1 MVGFFCLFQNIK
13 FKFEWDPLGI
23 LSWIFDNFFT
33 DSSGIL
39 VSTWHDAAV
48 AGQVSSNVKLKRR
61 TRMSSDLRVVDKGL
75 RGSKVN
81 EGGHFFSLLLFFQ
94 LRFIKERRACGEA
107 SHTHVHTRTHTH
119 THMYTPTKVLVQN
132 WLLLWCSVSLQSLG
146 GLLPFT
152 LFNDIQQ
159 HLTASNSL
167 QQHQNEEWLLHR
179 FLTLHHRSVFFHFL
193 YVGLLM
199 RKAENLSKKKTPATV
214 QKL

>member
-1 MVGFFCLFQNIK
+1 MNLGSSFYWEFHRVHNFLIDICRSGRGFFCLFQNTK

-119 THMYTPTKVLVQN
+119 THAHTHVHTHKSACTELTVALVF
-132 WLLLWCSVSLQSLG
+132 S
-146 GLLPFT
+146 
-152 LFNDIQQ
+152 
-159 HLTASNSL
+159 
-167 QQHQNEEWLLHR
+167 
-179 FLTLHHRSVFFHFL
+179 
-193 YVGLLM
+193 
-199 RKAENLSKKKTPATV
+199 
-214 QKL
+214 